1 MGCQNY
7 NTLFVFIIVLSSLIK
22 YPKFGSMSVREAG
35 LLWKKSQTHKLSA
48 GLFFFALAPQTRHL
62 VRQGGHSHSKA
73 VKMIDFKGKAVKTL
87 K

>member
-1 MGCQNY
+1 M
-7 NTLFVFIIVLSSLIK
+7 
-22 YPKFGSMSVREAG
+22 REAG
-35 LLWKKSQTHKLSA
+35 LLWKKSQTHKLLMA

-73 VKMIDFKGKAVKTL
+73 VKMIDFKGRAVKTI